1 MSPRTNI
8 RLAEVRDARGIAEV
22 HVQTWQDT
30 YAGHMPAD
38 FLAGLSVDRREEMWT
53 RVLSTGRDRVWVAE
67 AGGAAEGA
75 AEGRVV
81 GFLAFWAEDGRL
93 PEVRALYVLPG
104 MQSTGVGGELM
115 ERALDRARSL
125 DAGGVCLSV
134 LEANSGA
141 RRFYERFGFRLVRTS
156 RDEIAPGVEITHA
169 HYELQWRETDAG
181 PGPGDAVAPMV
192 APPTVPG
199 SRAT

>member
-1 MSPRTNI
+1 MNKSPLKSQPRSGSQK
-8 RLAEVRDARGIAEV
+8 A
-22 HVQTWQDT
+22 TWSC
-30 YAGHMPAD
+30 AWP
-38 FLAGLSVDRREEMWT
+38 
-53 RVLSTGRDRVWVAE
+53 
-67 AGGAAEGA
+67 
-75 AEGRVV
+75 
-81 GFLAFWAEDGRL
+81 
-93 PEVRALYVLPG
+93 
-104 MQSTGVGGELM
+104 GVGGELM

-181 PGPGDAVAPMV
+181 PGPGDAVAPIV